1 MPWPIWLVQALWA
14 VAFSVVATLL
24 TPGPKNDGAKP
35 SEGRTPEANDGTIIR
50 KIYGTVW
57 VPDSQ
62 VLAWKPLPPEPIRK
76 GGKK

>member
-1 MPWPIWLVQALWA
+1 MVWPVWVVQALWA
-14 VAFSVVATLL
+14 IALSVVSALL
-24 TPGPKNDGAKP
+24 APRPGGEGAKP
-35 SEGRTPEANDGTIIR
+35 QEGRVPEAADGTIIR

-62 VLAWKPLPPEPIRK
+62 VLAWKPMAPVPIRK

>member
-1 MPWPIWLVQALWA
+1 MVWPVWLVQALWA
-14 VAFSVVATLL
+14 VAFSVVSSLL
-24 TPGPKNDGAKP
+24 TSQKVEGAKP
-35 SEGRTPEANDGTIIR
+35 SEGRAPEANDGTIIR

-62 VLAWKPLPPEPIRK
+62 VLAWQPMAPVPIRK